1 MVWLLNCLGNKAS
14 RTHQVFYLFIIFT
27 SLINLKA
34 IINSI
39 GNLAVLAL

>member
-1 MVWLLNCLGNKAS
+1 MVWLLNCLGNEPS
-14 RTHQVFYLFIIFT
+14 RVHQVFDLFMMPT
-27 SLINLKA
+27 SHINLKV